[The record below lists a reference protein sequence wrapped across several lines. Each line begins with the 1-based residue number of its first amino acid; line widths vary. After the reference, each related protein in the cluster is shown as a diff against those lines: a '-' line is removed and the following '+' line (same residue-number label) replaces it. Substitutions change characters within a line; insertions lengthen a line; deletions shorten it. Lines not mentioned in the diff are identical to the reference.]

1 MRYGATGYSLIE
13 ALVALAILGLGLAGA
28 AGLQAQLL
36 RHAAEARTL
45 TEARGLADGL
55 VAALTGFP
63 DRRTWNRLPA
73 AGTRTHAG
81 LHARYRLAWQWQP
94 EPGLALR
101 RLTVRVDWQSPGGP
115 GHYRL
120 TTLVAPA
127 EPARAALRLD

>member
-1 MRYGATGYSLIE
+1 MGRGAGGYSLIE

-36 RHAAEARTL
+36 RHAAETRAL

-55 VAALTGFP
+55 VAELTGFP
-63 DRRTWNRLPA
+63 DHRTWRRLPLNGA
-73 AGTRTHAG
+73 RSHHG
-81 LHARYRLAWQWQP
+81 LHARYRLSWQWQP
-94 EPGLALR
+94 EPGLDLR
-101 RLTVRVDWQSPGGP
+101 RLTVRVDWQSAGGP